1 MYAVIEFQ
9 NSATKLTYMSPV
21 YKDTL
26 SEAEQVFHQI
36 LMYAAV
42 SEVPIH
48 GCMILD
54 ALGNAVRKEVYDHTA
69 VVV

>member
-9 NSATKLTYMSPV
+9 NSATKLTYLSPV

-54 ALGNAVRKEVYDHTA
+54 ALGNSVRKEVYDHTA
-69 VVV
+69 VSV

>member
-9 NSATKLTYMSPV
+9 NTADTLNFMSPV
-21 YKDTL
+21 YNSTL
-26 SEAEQVFHQI
+26 AEAEQVFHQI

-54 ALGNAVRKEVYDHTA
+54 ALGNSVRKEVYDHTA

>member
-9 NSATKLTYMSPV
+9 NTADTLNYMSP
-21 YKDTL
+21 KNKATL
-26 SEAEQVFHQI
+26 AEAEQKYHEI

-42 SEVPIH
+42 SSVPIH

-54 ALGNAVRKEVYDHTA
+54 ALGNVIRKEVYDHTA

>member
-9 NSATKLTYMSPV
+9 NTADALNFMSPV
-21 YKDTL
+21 YKQTIE
-26 SEAEQVFHQI
+26 EAEQAFHQV

-42 SEVPIH
+42 SQVPIH

-54 ALGNAVRKEVYDHTA
+54 VLGNPVRKEVYDHTA
-69 VVV
+69 VVE